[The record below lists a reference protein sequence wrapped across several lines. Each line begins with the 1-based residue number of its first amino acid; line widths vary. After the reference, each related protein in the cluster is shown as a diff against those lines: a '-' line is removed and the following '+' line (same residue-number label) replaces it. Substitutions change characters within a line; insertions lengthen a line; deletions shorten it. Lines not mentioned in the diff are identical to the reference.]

1 MKSSIEH
8 RHTFDGDVEIQLTG
22 SSVSITDSKARDSV
36 SIHGIDALTLL
47 KACRWFVTF
56 YSRSHNDE
64 VARQKATYH
73 ALKDLRRETDSQLL
87 KLREE
92 LGDKV
97 EA

>member
-8 RHTFDGDVEIQLTG
+8 RHTFDGDVEIQLRG
-22 SSVSITDSKARDSV
+22 SSISVTDSKMQDSV
-36 SIHGIDALTLL
+36 SIHGTDVLTLL

-56 YSRSHNDE
+56 YCRSHNDE
-64 VARQKATYH
+64 VAHQKATYI
-73 ALKDLRRETDSQLL
+73 ALKDLEQEINSKLL

>member
-22 SSVSITDSKARDSV
+22 SSVSVTDSKLRDSV

-47 KACRWFVTF
+47 RAFRWFVTF
-56 YSRSHNDE
+56 HCRSHNDE
-64 VARQKATYH
+64 VARQIATYH
-73 ALKDLRRETDSQLL
+73 ALKDLQRETNSQLL

>member
-22 SSVSITDSKARDSV
+22 SSVSITDSKMRDSV

-47 KACRWFVTF
+47 QACRWFVTF
-56 YSRSHNDE
+56 YCRSHNDE
-64 VARQKATYH
+64 AARQKATYN
-73 ALKDLRRETDSQLL
+73 ALKDLERETRSQLE